1 MKRPCLQNKRVGVL
15 RMAFRASFRDF
26 RETGPRWEVFQRYRK
41 RSRRNGKNAGP
52 ITKHKFPI
60 LHFQK
65 WEDFVKGLIT
75 MVKNGQFWR

>member
-1 MKRPCLQNKRVGVL
+1 
-15 RMAFRASFRDF
+15 MAFRASFRDF

-60 LHFQK
+60 LHFREMGRFCKGVNNNGQK
-65 WEDFVKGLIT
+65 WPILEVNFKHS
-75 MVKNGQFWR
+75 K